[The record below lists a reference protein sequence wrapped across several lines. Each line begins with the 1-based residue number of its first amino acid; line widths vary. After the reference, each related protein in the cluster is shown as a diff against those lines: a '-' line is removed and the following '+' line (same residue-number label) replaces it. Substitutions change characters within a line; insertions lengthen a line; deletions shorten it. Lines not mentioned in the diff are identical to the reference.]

1 MVKVLF
7 VCTGNICRSPTA
19 QGVFRNLVAQEGLS
33 DRISTDSAGTHGY
46 HIGEHADK
54 RSRAAAKARGVDIDD
69 LRARQFKPA
78 DFEAFD
84 LVLAMDH
91 GHLRMLTGWCPPF
104 RQERLRLFMSF
115 APELGIEDVP
125 DPYYGAGDGFERV
138 LDLIEAGSRGLLRH
152 IRATLWQENS

>member
-19 QGVFRNLVAQEGLS
+19 HGVFRALVAREGLS
-33 DRISTDSAGTHGY
+33 AVIATDSAGTHGY
-46 HIGEHADK
+46 HLGEPPDR
-54 RSRAAAKARGVDIDD
+54 RSSAAARARGVEIDD

-78 DFEAFD
+78 DFTIFD
-84 LVLAMDH
+84 LVLAMDR
-91 GHLRMLTGWCPPF
+91 GHQRLLAGWGTPS
-104 RQERLRLFMSF
+104 QQGRLRLFMSF

-138 LDLIEAGSRGLLRH
+138 LDLIEAGSSGLLHH
-152 IRATLWQENS
+152 IRTTLL